1 MAETALEQALLKKNI
16 ISKLHFQMVGALW
29 RCADRHHMQRAEEL
43 RGASFGLFPIG
54 WGITPSEAYQAWQH
68 WALEKW
74 LKSDEAD
81 YIGRAKKGDTA
92 RLKLVRGKWLCAGG
106 WSDLRFLIQAEGDTA
121 LEAYGRWKEKSR
133 ADYLSRLVGQ
143 PRPELATSNGLRLA
157 TGFVSIVIGIAL
169 LLWAAMTGFALSTD
183 QCTRTQDTCERSANP

>member
-16 ISKLHFQMVGALW
+16 ITKLHFQMVGALW
-29 RCADRHHMQRAEEL
+29 RCADRYHMQRAEEL
-43 RGASFGLFPIG
+43 RGASIGLFPIG
-54 WGITPSEAYQAWQH
+54 WGITPSEAYEKWQY

-81 YIGRAKKGDTA
+81 YIGRAKNGDTA

-133 ADYLSRLVGQ
+133 ADYSTTLVGQ
-143 PRPELATSNGLRLA
+143 PWSELAINSGWRLA
-157 TGFVSIVIGIAL
+157 VGFVSIAIGIAL
-169 LLWAAMTGFALSTD
+169 LLWAAMTGFALTNH